1 MAGCSTPAIGACVL
15 LCDPPRSI
23 TGPSKWV
30 GRGQSG
36 GGGHGHDRGQHRREA
51 LAGRCASQH
60 PTHRQ
65 AGDHVRAELRD
76 SRRPRLDDLER
87 GGTTQGEARIVA
99 MPPREV
105 DQLIEALLDFSE
117 LVARLYAAAFF
128 MVTGWR
134 CPIESSVTSGVS
146 YGVTDPGDP
155 LKQRFSFGATYSAT
169 RRFLVNSRSPRM
181 CHRLA
186 SCQQSMG

>member
-1 MAGCSTPAIGACVL
+1 
-15 LCDPPRSI
+15 
-23 TGPSKWV
+23 
-30 GRGQSG
+30 
-36 GGGHGHDRGQHRREA
+36 
-51 LAGRCASQH
+51 
-60 PTHRQ
+60 
-65 AGDHVRAELRD
+65 
-76 SRRPRLDDLER
+76 
-87 GGTTQGEARIVA
+87 

-105 DQLIEALLDFSE
+105 DQLIEPLLDFSE

>member
-1 MAGCSTPAIGACVL
+1 
-15 LCDPPRSI
+15 
-23 TGPSKWV
+23 
-30 GRGQSG
+30 
-36 GGGHGHDRGQHRREA
+36 
-51 LAGRCASQH
+51 
-60 PTHRQ
+60 
-65 AGDHVRAELRD
+65 
-76 SRRPRLDDLER
+76 
-87 GGTTQGEARIVA
+87 

-105 DQLIEALLDFSE
+105 DQLIEPLLDFSE

-169 RRFLVNSRSPRM
+169 RRFLVSQ
-181 CHRLA
+181 LA
-186 SCQQSMG
+186 VAEDVSSTGILPTVNGMKSSEGVLRPLLRAKAAMF